1 MLCCISSCSVGTG
14 GVTFGFQPCSG
25 ASEDDSLPL
34 ESAVLMIFTS
44 PVDALS
50 VSVAGA
56 IGGFV
61 MTGLAAAGV
70 EVRRV
75 FFFFLFC
82 AVPSMTQKVK
92 TRHKLIRI
100 LL

>member
-14 GVTFGFQPCSG
+14 GVTFGFQPCRG
-25 ASEDDSLPL
+25 VSEDDSLPL

-44 PVDALS
+44 PLAVLS

-56 IGGFV
+56 IDGFV

-70 EVRRV
+70 EVRRD
-75 FFFFLFC
+75 FFFFRVC
-82 AVPSMTQKVK
+82 AVPSTTQKVR
-92 TRHKLIRI
+92 TRHKLIRT